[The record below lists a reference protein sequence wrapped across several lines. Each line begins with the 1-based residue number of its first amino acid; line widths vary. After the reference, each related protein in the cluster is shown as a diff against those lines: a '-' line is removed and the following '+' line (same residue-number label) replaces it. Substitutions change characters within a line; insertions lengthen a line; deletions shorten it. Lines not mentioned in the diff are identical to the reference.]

1 MPVEVE
7 IISEQILGEHR
18 EKETNKS
25 NGEITYHQK
34 GAVLQFTEKYEDQEL
49 NFKMTILEDKI
60 ITLRNGQNMTF
71 DKKTPNHTTLNTP
84 YGILNMT
91 ITTNEINVIKHE
103 EKIKEIH
110 LFYHIE
116 LENSMEYDNKVDIYL
131 KEK

>member
-1 MPVEVE
+1 MQVEVK
-7 IISEQILGEHR
+7 ITSEQIIEQKH

-25 NGEITYHQK
+25 SDEITYYPN

-49 NFKMTILEDKI
+49 VFKMTILEDKI

-71 DKKTPNHTTLNTP
+71 DKKIPSHTTLNTP

-91 ITTNEINVIKHE
+91 ITTKEIEVVKYKE
-103 EKIKEIH
+103 EIKEIH

-116 LENSMEYDNKVDIYL
+116 LENSMEYDNKVDIYI
-131 KEK
+131 KQ